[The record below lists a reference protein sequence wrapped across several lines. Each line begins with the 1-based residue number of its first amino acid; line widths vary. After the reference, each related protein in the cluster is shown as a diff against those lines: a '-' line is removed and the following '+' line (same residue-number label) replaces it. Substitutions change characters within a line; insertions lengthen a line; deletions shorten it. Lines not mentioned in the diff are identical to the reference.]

1 MRGEKE
7 VKLADFGCCKGVFAE
22 APHTEYISTRWYRP
36 PECLLT
42 DGYYDSKVGAR
53 EQIDIWGV
61 GCVLYEIITGDPLF
75 KGEDEMDQINKIHDV
90 MGTPHPEVL
99 AFYQEYQALTR
110 LASHMEFNFEEK
122 KGAGLR
128 AMLPEDRSSEDL
140 LDLLARM
147 LAYEP
152 HTRIS
157 AGEALRHPFFL
168 EVVEKE
174 MELEK
179 STL

>member
-1 MRGEKE
+1 M
-7 VKLADFGCCKGVFAE
+7 
-22 APHTEYISTRWYRP
+22 
-36 PECLLT
+36 
-42 DGYYDSKVGAR
+42 
-53 EQIDIWGV
+53 
-61 GCVLYEIITGDPLF
+61 
-75 KGEDEMDQINKIHDV
+75 
-90 MGTPHPEVL
+90 
-99 AFYQEYQALTR
+99 TR

-122 KGAGLR
+122 KGIGLR
-128 AMLPEDRSSEDL
+128 SLLPEDRFADDL